1 MLAQLQE
8 ACRDHHQD
16 RGGMIHKNK
25 TSLRSVRLWIVTPG
39 LVAILGMAFH
49 QYQQYE
55 RLGNN
60 LAQIAASCAAKG
72 GCTMPFYG
80 Y

>member
-1 MLAQLQE
+1 VIG
-8 ACRDHHQD
+8 R
-16 RGGMIHKNK
+16 NK
-25 TSLRSVRLWIVTPG
+25 SALKSVRLWIVTAG

-55 RLGNN
+55 TFGNN

-72 GCTMPFYG
+72 GCSLPFYD

>member
-1 MLAQLQE
+1 MLAKLQK

-16 RGGMIHKNK
+16 RCGIVHKDK
-25 TSLRSVRLWIVTPG
+25 SPLRSARLWVVTAG
-39 LVAILGMAFH
+39 LVAILGTAFR

-60 LAQIAASCAAKG
+60 LAQIATRCAAKG
-72 GCTMPFYG
+72 GCTLPFYD